1 LKVLTLFSLLALA
14 EVMSDSFVDAGAE
27 NEGVSA
33 RDIATN
39 DSIVEAG
46 VENEGVSA
54 RDVANDS
61 FADAGVEN

>member
-54 RDVANDS
+54 
-61 FADAGVEN
+61 